1 MPTFVTPPSMATKT
15 TMGTRG
21 AHVAR
26 ALDVRRT
33 ARGIAHRR
41 VTRNVVGGPGTSPQQ
56 HHSHRPPRSRTAVC
70 TRGAHHPRVHAA
82 SISLQDDTAWG
93 GDSNGPPTTHPRA
106 HRYEHPPETYRSSPG
121 EKFLMQFG
129 ESMRI
134 EELPAGTRV
143 VYPGVR
149 KNAPSSPKEMRA
161 MVESAL
167 DDPVGQPPLRDKIR
181 DLVKAK
187 GSNGC
192 K

>member
-1 MPTFVTPPSMATKT
+1 MSGEPRVGSRIA
-15 TMGTRG
+15 
-21 AHVAR
+21 
-26 ALDVRRT
+26 AL
-33 ARGIAHRR
+33 
-41 VTRNVVGGPGTSPQQ
+41 PGTSSEDPEL
-56 HHSHRPPRSRTAVC
+56 RPNNIIPIAHLEAGQPC
-70 TRGAHHPRVHAA
+70 ARGARTIPGSTPPPFRCQRMMPVVIPVA
-82 SISLQDDTAWG
+82 S
-93 GDSNGPPTTHPRA
+93 PTQHPRA

-161 MVESAL
+161 MVERAL

>member
-33 ARGIAHRR
+33 ARGIAHPR
-41 VTRNVVGGPGTSPQQ
+41 VTRNIVGGPGTSP
-56 HHSHRPPRSRTAVC
+56 HHGRPHRPPRTAVC

-93 GDSNGPPTTHPRA
+93 GDSSGPPTTHPRA

-161 MVESAL
+161 MVERAL
-167 DDPVGQPPLRDKIR
+167 DDPLGQPPLRDKIR

>member
-1 MPTFVTPPSMATKT
+1 
-15 TMGTRG
+15 
-21 AHVAR
+21 
-26 ALDVRRT
+26 
-33 ARGIAHRR
+33 
-41 VTRNVVGGPGTSPQQ
+41 
-56 HHSHRPPRSRTAVC
+56 
-70 TRGAHHPRVHAA
+70 
-82 SISLQDDTAWG
+82 
-93 GDSNGPPTTHPRA
+93 
-106 HRYEHPPETYRSSPG
+106 
-121 EKFLMQFG
+121 MQFG

-149 KNAPSSPKEMRA
+149 KTAPSSPKEMRA
-161 MVESAL
+161 MVERAL

>member
-1 MPTFVTPPSMATKT
+1 MPA
-15 TMGTRG
+15 
-21 AHVAR
+21 
-26 ALDVRRT
+26 DD
-33 ARGIAHRR
+33 
-41 VTRNVVGGPGTSPQQ
+41 
-56 HHSHRPPRSRTAVC
+56 
-70 TRGAHHPRVHAA
+70 A
-82 SISLQDDTAWG
+82 S
-93 GDSNGPPTTHPRA
+93 GDSRIPTHPRA

-167 DDPVGQPPLRDKIR
+167 DDPVSQPPLRDKIR